1 MLCTLRNLYTVMGK
15 KIWNILQYFIFLGG
29 GIFLIWWQ
37 FHKMTPDQVTKF
49 KYALSH
55 ANYWLLIPVIFMA
68 LASHLSRSLRWRILM
83 APMGYKPSVFNTFGV
98 TMVGYLANSFVPR
111 LGEILKCT
119 MLGKYEK
126 IPVQKLIGTVVIER
140 LFDIFCY
147 FIFIIITVL
156 IQYKLVGDFVKEELT
171 NFVNN
176 STGLPLWA
184 RAVLTVAVIFLAVWL
199 LRFFVRKYAAS
210 KFIVRLKNF
219 IHGLREGISSIKKL
233 KERGWFLFHTL
244 FIWSMYLLQIYVGFF
259 AIRDVAGLGLDAACS
274 VLSLATLAMI
284 ITPGGLGT
292 FPTAIFLV
300 LSLYKIDP
308 STGEAFGWLMW
319 GTTTFIILFFGLL
332 CLGLLFFL
340 NKKNREGTLLK
351 ETISLI

>member
-1 MLCTLRNLYTVMGK
+1 MGK

-29 GIFLIWWQ
+29 GVFLIWWQ
-37 FHKMTPDQVTKF
+37 FHKMTSGQVIKF
-49 KYALSH
+49 KQALSH
-55 ANYWLLIPVIFMA
+55 ADYWLLVPVIFMA
-68 LASHLSRSLRWRILM
+68 LASHLSRALRWRILM
-83 APMGYKPSVFNTFGV
+83 APMGYKPSVFNAFGV

-140 LFDIFCY
+140 LFDILCY
-147 FIFIIITVL
+147 FVFIIITVL
-156 IQYKLVGDFVKEELT
+156 IQYKLVGNFVKDELT
-171 NFVNN
+171 SMVNN

-184 RAVLTVAVIFLAVWL
+184 RGALTIAAIILAAWL
-199 LRFFVRKYAAS
+199 LRFIVKRYAAS
-210 KFIVRLKNF
+210 KFILRLKNF
-219 IHGLREGISSIKKL
+219 ILGLREGISSIKKL
-233 KERGWFLFHTL
+233 QKRGWFLFYTL

-259 AIRDVAGLGLDAACS
+259 AIRDVSHLGLDAACS

-340 NKKNREGTLLK
+340 NKNNRQDALLK
-351 ETISLI
+351 ETISLV